1 MTSPIS
7 LVWWAVSS
15 HVFLLAVGVITLGIV
30 VAFVVFGGGW
40 S

>member
-1 MTSPIS
+1 VTNPIG
-7 LVWWAVSS
+7 LAWWAVSQ
-15 HVFLLAVGVITLGIV
+15 HVFLIALGLITLGVV